1 MSNVDKK
8 ILATLALYM
17 LEELAWREKVK
28 LKYWKTFRLVQFW
41 LGEETARKIVEKL
54 AEGRY
59 IKLEGGYVILLK
71 KFKPSKSLNAILRD
85 TYTLLVLQRL

>member
-1 MSNVDKK
+1 MSSVEKK

-54 AEGRY
+54 V
-59 IKLEGGYVILLK
+59 EGGYIRLEGRHVVLLK
-71 KFKPSKSLNAILRD
+71 KFKPSKSLNAILRE
-85 TYTLLVLQRL
+85 TYILLVS